1 MKLHKCFKHA
11 LNMVL
16 HSKLR
21 SWLTILGIVIGVAS
35 VIAIMSLS
43 AAMQSQI
50 NSRLGGLGADILTVT
65 PGFSR
70 GGNIFG
76 GRGGP
81 GGEGGGSSSATTKP
95 IQLTRTDVQVL
106 RGIPQIAL
114 IETQISGS
122 TNITYLGK
130 TGRVSVTGVDQKVWS
145 QITTSTVASG
155 RLLDSADMNV
165 VVIGGR
171 LSASYFDKPL
181 GINQMV
187 LIGGNAFRVVGV
199 LNDQSN
205 GVYMPIQI
213 ASNIIPDKTNGVY
226 DDIIIKVRDANQL
239 NQTMT
244 LITANLAMSR
254 HVTGKTQDFSVT
266 SSQQLQATIS
276 STLNALSMFL
286 LAIAAVSLLVGAVG
300 VANTMFTSVL
310 EKTKEIGIMK
320 AIGARNHDILFIFL
334 FNAALIGLIG
344 GILGILLGTLL
355 SGFIPALLSGT
366 QFSRSGTLVTMS
378 SVILAISVSLFV
390 GIIAGIIPAYQG
402 SKLKPVDALR
412 YE

>member
-11 LNMVL
+11 FNMVM

-21 SWLTILGIVIGVAS
+21 SWLTILGIVIGVAA

-43 AAMQSQI
+43 TGMQQQL

-70 GGNIFG
+70 GASMFGG

-81 GGEGGGSSSATTKP
+81 EGGGSTSQATTKVT
-95 IQLTRTDVQVL
+95 QLTRTDVQVL
-106 RGIPQIAL
+106 RGMPEVAL
-114 IETQISGS
+114 IETEIRGSVNIS
-122 TNITYLGK
+122 YLGK
-130 TGRVSVTGVDQKVWS
+130 SGKVSVTGVDQKVWS
-145 QITTSTVASG
+145 QITTAKIKEG
-155 RLLDSADMNV
+155 RMLDSADQNV

-171 LSASYFDKPL
+171 LASSYFDKPI

-187 LIGGNAFRVVGV
+187 SIGGNAFRVVGI
-199 LNDQSN
+199 LDDESN
-205 GVYMPIQI
+205 SVYMPIQM
-213 ASNIIPDKTNGVY
+213 ASTLIPDKTNGVY
-226 DDIIIKVRDANQL
+226 DSIIVRVRDVNQL
-239 NQTMT
+239 NETMT
-244 LITANLAMSR
+244 KMTANLAMSR

-276 STLNALSMFL
+276 STLSVMSTFL
-286 LAIAAVSLLVGAVG
+286 LAIAAVSLIVGAVG

-320 AIGARNHDILFIFL
+320 AIGARNHDILMIFV

-344 GILGILLGTLL
+344 GLLGVLLGTIL
-355 SGFIPALLSGT
+355 SGFIPSLLGGT
-366 QFSRSGTLVTMS
+366 QFARDGTLVTMN
-378 SVILAISVSLFV
+378 SVILSLSVSLLV
-390 GIIAGIIPAYQG
+390 GIVAGIVPAYQG
-402 SKLKPVDALR
+402 SRLKPVDALR

>member
-1 MKLHKCFKHA
+1 
-11 LNMVL
+11 MVL
-16 HSKLR
+16 HSRLR
-21 SWLTILGIVIGVAS
+21 SWLTILGIVIGVAA

-43 AAMQSQI
+43 AGMQQQL
-50 NSRLGGLGADILTVT
+50 NSRLGGLGADILTVS

-70 GGNIFG
+70 GGSIFG

-81 GGEGGGSSSATTKP
+81 GGGGGGAQATSTP

-106 RGIPQIAL
+106 RGMPQILL
-114 IETQISGS
+114 IAPQISGS

-145 QITTSTVASG
+145 QITTSTIASG
-155 RLLDSADMNV
+155 RMLDSADQNV
-165 VVIGGR
+165 IVIGGR
-171 LSASYFDKPL
+171 LSTSYFDKPL

-199 LNDQSN
+199 LSDQSN
-205 GVYMPIQI
+205 GVYMPIQM
-213 ASNIIPDKTNGVY
+213 ASNVIPDKTNGVY
-226 DDIIIKVRDANQL
+226 DDIIVRVRDANQL
-239 NQTMT
+239 NDTMT
-244 LITANLAMSR
+244 VMTENLAMSR
-254 HVTGKTQDFSVT
+254 HVTGKKQDFTVE

-276 STLNALSMFL
+276 STLTAMSTFL
-286 LAIAAVSLLVGAVG
+286 IAIAAVSLIVGAVG

-320 AIGARNHDILFIFL
+320 AIGARNHDILMIFL

-344 GILGILLGTLL
+344 GILGVLLGTIL
-355 SGFIPALLSGT
+355 SGFIPLLLAGT
-366 QFSRSGTLVTMS
+366 QFSRGGSLVTTS
-378 SVILAISVSLFV
+378 SVILSLSVSLFV
-390 GIIAGIIPAYQG
+390 GIVAGIVPAYQG
-402 SKLKPVDALR
+402 SRLKPVDALR